1 MKAEFVN
8 KGGSI
13 FDSQM
18 DALVN
23 PVNTVGVMGAG
34 LALIFK
40 KSFPQNFIE
49 YKKVCNSG
57 ELVPGK
63 VHVWR
68 PITHNLFEDSQI
80 VVNFPTKKHWKD
92 PSKIEYISDGLD
104 DLARAIVDLEIESI
118 AIPKLGCGLGG
129 LKWSEV
135 QPLIKSKLEH
145 LPIFV
150 ELYEW

>member
-8 KGGSI
+8 KDGSI
-13 FDSQM
+13 FGSKM
-18 DALVN
+18 AALVN

-40 KSFPQNFIE
+40 KKSPQNFIE
-49 YKKVCNSG
+49 YKKACDSG
-57 ELVPGK
+57 ELVCGK
-63 VHVWR
+63 VHVWKSA
-68 PITHNLFEDSQI
+68 THGLFEDSQI
-80 VVNFPTKKHWKD
+80 VINLPTKEHWKD
-92 PSKIEYISDGLD
+92 PSRIEYISDGLD
-104 DLARAIVDLEIESI
+104 DLARVIVDLQIESI

-135 QPLIKSKLEH
+135 KPLIETKLEH

>member
-8 KGGSI
+8 KDGSI
-13 FDSQM
+13 FSSKM
-18 DALVN
+18 AALVN

-92 PSKIEYISDGLD
+92 PSKIEYISAGLD

-135 QPLIKSKLEH
+135 QPLIKSKLEN